1 MEKPDLPKA
10 EGQTEK
16 ERVAA
21 LEKLTRQRLQD
32 ARRQK
37 APFEWDMLEG
47 YTFAAP
53 HRALVVNSTAP
64 KPVGKIQDIQSVNT
78 SFAFEMCGDFPTVI
92 INTFCPQTQCWVTR
106 RPSTKVPDD
115 QIEQVA
121 IAAAQADDAIFKSIV
136 ASNFYAEIGKAFN
149 PDLALGTIGLWID
162 HPKPWRAPVVQ
173 AVPIRELEI
182 NIGPD
187 GQIDDRFV
195 VRHVKYRY
203 LNAILKDYDIPKQV
217 KEKGDQD
224 GNLNCI
230 VVWGFWK
237 IYDESS
243 QEQWKHVIT
252 VNGHMCHEATLKGN
266 GVCPLIV
273 ARFNATPDWAWGIG
287 PLIQSLPDLRIID
300 ELQFK
305 KVKTVDLALNPPI
318 SFPDSSFTNIQE
330 GIEAGMAYAIRPGEE
345 GAIKNLYM
353 PPSLDAALFLTNDL
367 ETRIKRLFFL
377 DWPQQ
382 DGKTPPTATQWL
394 DEMTLAQRRIG
405 TPGLVFWQEFCAG
418 VFQRFSYLLEKSG
431 DVPKITFQGEGG
443 KKEAVTMMPYNP
455 ALRSAEQEEVALFSR
470 FAQIGAAAFPEEWK
484 ISTDGTKT
492 LQNIADK
499 MGVDNMWKRR
509 NPAEVAA
516 AIGQISQVM
525 GGTPAGGPAMDGG
538 GAGGSPMDSMAGPD
552 AAAPKPRL
560 SGGVG
565 GAFNPKDVKGMG
577 PQGLTLQK

>member
-1 MEKPDLPKA
+1 MEKPPMPDA
-10 EGQTEK
+10 EGRREK
-16 ERVAA
+16 DRLAS
-21 LEKLTRQRLQD
+21 LEKLTKQRLTD

-64 KPVGKIQDIQSVNT
+64 VPVGKMQDIPVVNT
-78 SFAFEMCGDFPTVI
+78 SMGFEMCGDFPTVI
-92 INTFCPQTQCWVTR
+92 INTFCPQTQNWVTR
-106 RPSTKVPDD
+106 RPSSRVPP
-115 QIEQVA
+115 EQMEAVA
-121 IAAAQADDAIFKSIV
+121 VMAAQADETVFKSIV
-136 ASNFYAEIGKAFN
+136 ASNLYSEMGKAFN
-149 PDLALGTIGLWID
+149 PDLALGTVGIWVD
-162 HPKPWRAPVVQ
+162 HPKAWKAPVVQ

-203 LNAILKDYDIPKQV
+203 LKAVLGEDYEIPAAVRQ
-217 KEKGDQD
+217 KGEAD
-224 GNLNCI
+224 NNINCI
-230 VVWGFWK
+230 IVWGFWR
-237 IYDESS
+237 IYGEGSEERW
-243 QEQWKHVIT
+243 QHVIT
-252 VNGHMCHEATLKGN
+252 VNGHHCHDAELKGN
-266 GVCPLIV
+266 GSCPLIV
-273 ARFNATPDWAWGIG
+273 ARFNATPDWAWGVG
-287 PLIQSLPDLRIID
+287 PLIQSLPDLRVVD
-300 ELQFK
+300 ELTKK
-305 KVKTVDLALNPPI
+305 KVHTVDLALNPPI
-318 SFPDSSFTNIQE
+318 TFPDGSFTNIEE

-353 PPSLDAALFLTNDL
+353 PPSLDPALFLTNDL

-418 VFQRFSYLLEKSG
+418 VFQRFVYLLEKAG
-431 DVPKITFQGEGG
+431 QIEKITFEGENGR
-443 KKEAVTMMPYNP
+443 KEAVTMLPYNP
-455 ALRSAEQEEVALFSR
+455 ALRSAEQEDVALFAR

-484 ISTDGTKT
+484 ITTDGTKT
-492 LQNIADK
+492 LQNIATK

-509 NPAEVAA
+509 DPREMAA

-525 GGTPAGGPAMDGG
+525 GGAQAGGPAMPQGQ
-538 GAGGSPMDSMAGPD
+538 APEANMAGPD
-552 AAAPKPRL
+552 MAMPKPRL